1 MHSPASASAL
11 VEARPGIGISAF
23 RRFLPAVS
31 TQTFARNLAVFVMFL
46 SLFELYKF
54 STLLHRST
62 FVFSAF
68 RALPPF
74 FQILQAPPHPS
85 RSFPK
90 IAYRLVG
97 RPKRCKMPSNAFLF
111 CYNRCRSRC
120 PRAKGQ
126 RAEES
131 ATQPSFSIF
140 FSFFSFFRFA
150 SFFLSEF
157 SGTTPKNGFSPRLS
171 PDGPAIAGRLDS
183 SWQTVLC
190 APLFAQGWATCS
202 SAEHGG
208 WSSPPVCEPRQQ
220 ACCRDRVV
228 AERPR
233 LDFANSLGGVAP
245 PPICSD

>member
-74 FQILQAPPHPS
+74 SQILQAPPHPS

-120 PRAKGQ
+120 PPAKGH

-140 FSFFSFFRFA
+140 FSFFYFSFLRF
-150 SFFLSEF
+150 
-157 SGTTPKNGFSPRLS
+157 FSPSFRVRPPRTVFLLGFPRTVRPS
-171 PDGPAIAGRLDS
+171 RAVSILLGRLFS
-183 SWQTVLC
+183 ALLCSRRAGQHALPQSTVGGRHRPYVSHGSKP
-190 APLFAQGWATCS
+190 AVATES
-202 SAEHGG
+202 LPNGLVSI
-208 WSSPPVCEPRQQ
+208 SPTVSVE
-220 ACCRDRVV
+220 
-228 AERPR
+228 
-233 LDFANSLGGVAP
+233 
-245 PPICSD
+245 

>member
-1 MHSPASASAL
+1 MHSPASASEL

-31 TQTFARNLAVFVMFL
+31 TPTFARNLAVFEIFL

-74 FQILQAPPHPS
+74 SQILQAPPHPS

-140 FSFFSFFRFA
+140 FSFFYFSFLRF
-150 SFFLSEF
+150 F
-157 SGTTPKNGFSPRLS
+157 FSPSFRVRPPRTVFLLGFPRTVRPS
-171 PDGPAIAGRLDS
+171 RAVSILLGRLFS
-183 SWQTVLC
+183 ALLCSRRAGQHALPQSTVGGRHRPC
-190 APLFAQGWATCS
+190 VSHGSKPAVATES
-202 SAEHGG
+202 LPNGLVSI
-208 WSSPPVCEPRQQ
+208 SPTVSVE
-220 ACCRDRVV
+220 
-228 AERPR
+228 
-233 LDFANSLGGVAP
+233 
-245 PPICSD
+245 

>member
-74 FQILQAPPHPS
+74 SQILQAPPHPS

-140 FSFFSFFRFA
+140 FSSFYFSFFRF
-150 SFFLSEF
+150 
-157 SGTTPKNGFSPRLS
+157 FSPSFRVRPPRTVFLLGFPRTVRPS
-171 PDGPAIAGRLDS
+171 RAVSLFLADCSLRSFVRAGLGNM
-183 SWQTVLC
+183 
-190 APLFAQGWATCS
+190 LFRRARWVVVTA
-202 SAEHGG
+202 
-208 WSSPPVCEPRQQ
+208 
-220 ACCRDRVV
+220 RV
-228 AERPR
+228 
-233 LDFANSLGGVAP
+233 
-245 PPICSD
+245 

>member
-1 MHSPASASAL
+1 MLGSRRREPSASAL
-11 VEARPGIGISAF
+11 IFALRGRSAF
-23 RRFLPAVS
+23 SSFTSFQHSCTGPHSFFQLFARFLR
-31 TQTFARNLAVFVMFL
+31 FF
-46 SLFELYKF
+46 KF
-54 STLLHRST
+54 SRLLHT
-62 FVFSAF
+62 HHDLF
-68 RALPPF
+68 RKLRTGWLAGPNVAKCRQMHFCFATTGADPDVHEPRDNVRRNQRLNRPF
-74 FQILQAPPHPS
+74 QS
-85 RSFPK
+85 SF
-90 IAYRLVG
+90 L
-97 RPKRCKMPSNAFLF
+97 
-111 CYNRCRSRC
+111 
-120 PRAKGQ
+120 
-126 RAEES
+126 
-131 ATQPSFSIF
+131 FSIF
-140 FSFFSFFRFA
+140 HFFVFFFSE
-150 SFFLSEF
+150 L

-245 PPICSD
+245 PPFCSD

>member
-1 MHSPASASAL
+1 MHSPASASAR

-74 FQILQAPPHPS
+74 SQILQAPPHPS

-90 IAYRLVG
+90 IAFWLVG

-131 ATQPSFSIF
+131 ATQPSFSF
-140 FSFFSFFRFA
+140 FKYFFSFFRF
-150 SFFLSEF
+150 F
-157 SGTTPKNGFSPRLS
+157 FSPSFRVRPPRTVFLLGFPRTVRPS
-171 PDGPAIAGRLDS
+171 RAVSILLGRLFS
-183 SWQTVLC
+183 ALLCSRRAGQHALPQSTVGGRHRPC
-190 APLFAQGWATCS
+190 VSHGSKPAVATES
-202 SAEHGG
+202 LPNGLVSI
-208 WSSPPVCEPRQQ
+208 SPTVSVE
-220 ACCRDRVV
+220 
-228 AERPR
+228 
-233 LDFANSLGGVAP
+233 
-245 PPICSD
+245 

>member
-74 FQILQAPPHPS
+74 SQILQAPPHPS

-90 IAYRLVG
+90 IAFRLVG

-111 CYNRCRSRC
+111 CYNRCRYRC
-120 PRAKGQ
+120 PGAKGP

-140 FSFFSFFRFA
+140 FSFFYFSFLRF
-150 SFFLSEF
+150 
-157 SGTTPKNGFSPRLS
+157 FSPSFRVRPPRTVFLLGFPRTVRPS
-171 PDGPAIAGRLDS
+171 RAVSILLGRLFS
-183 SWQTVLC
+183 ALLCSRRAGQHALPQSTVGGRHRPC
-190 APLFAQGWATCS
+190 VSHGSKPAVATES
-202 SAEHGG
+202 LPNGLVSI
-208 WSSPPVCEPRQQ
+208 SPTVSVE
-220 ACCRDRVV
+220 
-228 AERPR
+228 
-233 LDFANSLGGVAP
+233 
-245 PPICSD
+245 

>member
-1 MHSPASASAL
+1 MHSPASASAR
-11 VEARPGIGISAF
+11 VEVRPGIGISAL
-23 RRFLPAVS
+23 RRFLLVVS
-31 TQTFARNLAVFVMFL
+31 TQMLARNLTVFEIFL

-74 FQILQAPPHPS
+74 SQILQAPPHPS

-140 FSFFSFFRFA
+140 SFFYFSFLRF
-150 SFFLSEF
+150 
-157 SGTTPKNGFSPRLS
+157 FSPSFRVRPPRTVFLLGFPRTVRPS
-171 PDGPAIAGRLDS
+171 RAVSILLGRLFS
-183 SWQTVLC
+183 ALLCSRRAGQHALPQSTVGGRHRPC
-190 APLFAQGWATCS
+190 VSHGSKPAVATES
-202 SAEHGG
+202 LPNGLVSI
-208 WSSPPVCEPRQQ
+208 SPTVSVE
-220 ACCRDRVV
+220 
-228 AERPR
+228 
-233 LDFANSLGGVAP
+233 
-245 PPICSD
+245 

>member
-1 MHSPASASAL
+1 MHSPASAPAR

-23 RRFLPAVS
+23 RRFLPVVS

-140 FSFFSFFRFA
+140 FSFFYFSFLRF
-150 SFFLSEF
+150 FFLRAFGYDPQERF
-157 SGTTPKNGFSPRLS
+157 F
-171 PDGPAIAGRLDS
+171 
-183 SWQTVLC
+183 
-190 APLFAQGWATCS
+190 S
-202 SAEHGG
+202 SAFPGRSGHRGPSRFFLADCSLRSFVRAG
-208 WSSPPVCEPRQQ
+208 LGNMLFRRARWVVVT
-220 ACCRDRVV
+220 ARV
-228 AERPR
+228 
-233 LDFANSLGGVAP
+233 
-245 PPICSD
+245 